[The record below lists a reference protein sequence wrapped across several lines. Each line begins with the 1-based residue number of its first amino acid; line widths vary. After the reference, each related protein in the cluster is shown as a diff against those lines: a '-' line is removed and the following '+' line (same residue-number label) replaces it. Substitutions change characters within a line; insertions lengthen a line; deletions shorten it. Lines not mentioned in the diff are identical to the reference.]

1 MMYVCMRRLSLQS
14 EACNAKSPHP
24 VTVEE
29 VDGGEPY
36 YNLMRCD
43 GSFYTLKVKGPFS
56 RVDQTFKAKQCTQQ
70 NGNVVFALG
79 TLVFSHDEATFGQ
92 LGDIIAWNHD
102 KTHC

>member
-24 VTVEE
+24 LTVEE
-29 VDGGEPY
+29 IDGGKPY

-43 GSFYTLKVKGPFS
+43 GSFYTLTVKGPFS
-56 RVDQTFKAKQCTQQ
+56 RVDPNLQCTQL

-79 TLVFSHDEATFGQ
+79 TPVFSHYEATFGQ